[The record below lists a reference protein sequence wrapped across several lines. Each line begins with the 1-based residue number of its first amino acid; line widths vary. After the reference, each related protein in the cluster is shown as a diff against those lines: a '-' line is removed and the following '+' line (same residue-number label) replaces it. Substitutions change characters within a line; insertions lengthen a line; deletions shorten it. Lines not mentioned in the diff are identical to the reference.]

1 MVALF
6 LLEHVHLGYIL
17 LIPLLSL
24 RVFEFFLVGQQ
35 AVVVYLRMLQ
45 ILLLVGQ
52 QAVVV

>member
-1 MVALF
+1 
-6 LLEHVHLGYIL
+6 LLQL
-17 LIPLLSL
+17 L
-24 RVFEFFLVGQQ
+24 LVGQQ

>member
-1 MVALF
+1 VLQ
-6 LLEHVHLGYIL
+6 LL
-17 LIPLLSL
+17 
-24 RVFEFFLVGQQ
+24 LVGQQ